1 MRTLK
6 KLFTAEELI
15 RLPSGERRLELV
27 EGQLYEMPLE
37 GGRHGN
43 VAANIGS
50 RLGIHIEET
59 GAGLTFAGGTGFILQ
74 RAPDTVRAPDCAFV
88 SKTRLPLVELTDDYL
103 EMAPDLVVEVVSSDD
118 SRHEISDRVNDW
130 LRSGTRLVWVI
141 MADARSVTVYRS
153 LDNVSELSEDDTL
166 DGEDV
171 VPGFACQLREL
182 FS

>member
-37 GGRHGN
+37 GGRHGY

-74 RAPDTVRAPDCAFV
+74 RAPDCAFV

-118 SRHEISDRVNDW
+118 RHEISDKVKDW
-130 LRSGTRLVWVI
+130 LRTGTRLVSVI
-141 MADARSVTVYRS
+141 MADARSATVYRS
-153 LDNVSELSEDDTL
+153 PDDVSELSESDTL
-166 DGEDV
+166 NGEDV
-171 VPGFACQLREL
+171 VPGFACELREL

>member
-6 KLFTAEELI
+6 KLFKAEELI
-15 RLPSGERRLELV
+15 RLPSGKRRLKLV
-27 EGQLYEMPLE
+27 EGQLYEMALE

-59 GAGLTFAGGTGFILQ
+59 DAGLTFAGGTGFILQ

-103 EMAPDLVVEVVSSDD
+103 EMAPDLVVEVASSDD
-118 SRHEISDRVNDW
+118 RHEISDKVKDW
-130 LRSGTRLVWVI
+130 LRIGTRLVWVI
-141 MADARSVTVYRS
+141 MADARSATVYRS
-153 LDNVSELSEDDTL
+153 PDDVSELSESDTL
-166 DGEDV
+166 NGEDV
-171 VPGFACQLREL
+171 VPGFACELRKL